1 MMEGS
6 APRDKALPTS
16 VQVQMLLDMET
27 LAQEP
32 NSFPAVASLGMETDA
47 GMVSV

>member
-6 APRDKALPTS
+6 TPMGRPLVR
-16 VQVQMLLDMET
+16 VQVQLFGMDM
-27 LAQEP
+27 LAQVP
-32 NSFPAVASLGMETDA
+32 NSFPGCASLGMETDA